1 MGKILIING
10 SPRAPRSHSARFAQ
24 IFGERCK
31 AETEHVQLLH
41 ADHVQLARK
50 FEDYSD
56 VLFVFP
62 LYADGVPA
70 ILLEFLKSLSAAPPT
85 HRPVLSVLINCGFQE
100 PWQNDSAVA
109 IMRCFAHMEGY
120 PFGSVLKVGSGEA
133 ILSTP
138 FVLLVNAA
146 IIRLARAITAGR
158 HRELQ
163 VSMSMPKWM
172 FIKASRH
179 YWIEYGRRNG
189 IDEASMASLLI
200 EDKET

>member
-50 FEDYSD
+50 IADYSD

-70 ILLEFLKSLSAAPPT
+70 ILLEFLKSLAAVSPT
-85 HRPVLSVLINCGFQE
+85 HRPVLSVLINCGF
-100 PWQNDSAVA
+100 
-109 IMRCFAHMEGY
+109 
-120 PFGSVLKVGSGEA
+120 SG
-133 ILSTP
+133 T
-138 FVLLVNAA
+138 
-146 IIRLARAITAGR
+146 LA
-158 HRELQ
+158 
-163 VSMSMPKWM
+163 K
-172 FIKASRH
+172 
-179 YWIEYGRRNG
+179 
-189 IDEASMASLLI
+189 
-200 EDKET
+200 

>member
-41 ADHVQLARK
+41 ADHVQLTRK
-50 FEDYSD
+50 FEDCSD

-109 IMRCFAHMEGY
+109 IMRCFAHM
-120 PFGSVLKVGSGEA
+120 
-133 ILSTP
+133 
-138 FVLLVNAA
+138 
-146 IIRLARAITAGR
+146 
-158 HRELQ
+158 
-163 VSMSMPKWM
+163 
-172 FIKASRH
+172 
-179 YWIEYGRRNG
+179 
-189 IDEASMASLLI
+189 
-200 EDKET
+200 